1 MSKNISDIIQEI
13 FTANNPR
20 KESDSI
26 NYFFDEV
33 FLWIKAE
40 VITLIHNPY
49 THMTIQEKRE
59 VLFSLDRSLSNLHI
73 SIDYYKY
80 HLKMLWIKFEQTLKI
95 NPYLYIEDISV

>member
-1 MSKNISDIIQEI
+1 
-13 FTANNPR
+13 
-20 KESDSI
+20 
-26 NYFFDEV
+26 
-33 FLWIKAE
+33 
-40 VITLIHNPY
+40 
-49 THMTIQEKRE
+49 MTIQEKRE